1 MASPNP
7 FQGEEKHIIA
17 LQGRGDRTEE
27 LNMILKRLYDIRQL

>member
-1 MASPNP
+1 MTAPNP
-7 FQGEEKHIIA
+7 FQGEEKHIMA